1 MIGEFYK
8 QLQSNL
14 FSNLDEMNNF
24 QLNKLT
30 IQNVGEDMEQLEI
43 PQSINTVN
51 NGTESQNITLREM
64 CPI

>member
-43 PQSINTVN
+43 SQSINTVN